1 MSVCC
6 AAAASRTVIGKAR
19 ALTRRLYG
27 TRAEVRSSVASLER
41 ANAGRAAT
49 LGKAH
54 CHLAAVGSIVAVE
67 VPSQARTRGM
77 LTGGAIRTG
86 RAVVRVMYIAAAL
99 ERVELLGSGASFN
112 AGLKLVKGQR
122 EGQRH
127 HQQQW
132 CCGNELHLDVL

>member
-1 MSVCC
+1 M
-6 AAAASRTVIGKAR
+6 
-19 ALTRRLYG
+19 LTCRLYG
-27 TRAEVRSSVASLER
+27 TRAEVRSSVAALER

-49 LGKAH
+49 LRKAH

-86 RAVVRVMYIAAAL
+86 RADVRVMYIAAAL
-99 ERVELLGSGASFN
+99 ERVELLGSGARFN

-127 HQQQW
+127 Y
-132 CCGNELHLDVL
+132 